1 MNDMPQW
8 VLLLAF
14 WSHMVATIIWLGYLS
29 ATTLWIMPA
38 LQKSLNAQD
47 YFKWISK
54 SNNRLGII
62 SWLSISVLIVSG
74 LIQMSANENYDGL
87 FNLTNNWALALF
99 IKHIIFF
106 GMMIV
111 SAYISWNIH
120 PKLKRIALLKANNN
134 NSTNEAEVIKR
145 LHRFMALNLILGITT
160 LAMTALARIS

>member
-38 LQKSLNAQD
+38 LQKSLNAKD

-106 GMMIV
+106 GMMMV

-134 NSTNEAEVIKR
+134 NSMNEAEVIKR